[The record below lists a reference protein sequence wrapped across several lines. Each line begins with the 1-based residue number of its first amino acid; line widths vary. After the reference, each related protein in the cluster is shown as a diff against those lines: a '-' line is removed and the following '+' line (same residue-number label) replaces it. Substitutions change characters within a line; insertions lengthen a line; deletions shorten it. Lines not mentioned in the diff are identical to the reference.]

1 MSSPGEIVV
10 EPMTRKHITE
20 LMRYERLMFGTESWS
35 AAAYRDEL
43 ADHANRFYRAAI
55 DEAGALQG
63 WAGLRIVGAEA
74 EVLTVGV
81 IPTARKRGIG
91 TALLAALLDEAR
103 RREVAE
109 VFLDVRFDNDDAQ
122 RIYRREGF
130 VEVGRRRGY
139 YDHGR
144 VDSLTMKLELA
155 GHA

>member
-1 MSSPGEIVV
+1 MTEVV
-10 EPMTRKHITE
+10 IGPMQRKHITE
-20 LMRYERLMFGTESWS
+20 LMRYERPMFGTEAWS
-35 AAAYRDEL
+35 ASAYRDEL
-43 ADHANRFYRAAI
+43 ADHQHRYYLAAV
-55 DEAGALQG
+55 DDDALQG
-63 WAGLRIVGAEA
+63 WAGMRIVDTEA

-91 TALLAALLDEAR
+91 SALLAGLLDEAR

-109 VFLDVRFDNDDAQ
+109 VFLDVRIDNDDAQ

-130 VEVGRRRGY
+130 VDVGRRRGY

-144 VDSLTMKLELA
+144 IDSLTMKLELA